1 MALSTATC
9 FATPAQ
15 FGAWLQAHGAHE
27 TELIV
32 GFWKGGSG
40 RPGVGWS
47 ESVDE
52 ACPPSYRK
60 PVLHRIVTAKK
71 AETRARRLQQLIEA
85 CARQQRLLK

>member
-9 FATPAQ
+9 FATAAQ

-27 TELIV
+27 TALVV
-32 GFWKGGSG
+32 GFWKVGSG
-40 RPGVGWS
+40 RPSMRWP

-52 ACPPSYRK
+52 ACPPSCRQ

-71 AETRARRLQQLIEA
+71 ADTRVRRL
-85 CARQQRLLK
+85 LL